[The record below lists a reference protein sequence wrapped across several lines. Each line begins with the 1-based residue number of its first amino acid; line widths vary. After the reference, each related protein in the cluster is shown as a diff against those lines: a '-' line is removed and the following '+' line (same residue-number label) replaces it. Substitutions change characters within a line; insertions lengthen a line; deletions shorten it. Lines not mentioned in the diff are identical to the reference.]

1 LGHQMRGLTVP
12 SLLAQIAGAREDGNA
27 DLLEAAFS
35 ALLAVLEPDI
45 SPVLGRTLQDKRLVP
60 DVRQDVRV
68 LLFVKLPRFVLQLH
82 SPADVEAEGREKLR
96 RWATNLARN
105 YLPRFVLQ
113 LHSPADVE
121 AEGREKLRRWATNL
135 ARNYARN
142 VNGYGL
148 EIARGWVLSSSRPG
162 GRRRRPCCSSIRED
176 DPDREM
182 IGLFDGDLAE
192 EVFVH
197 RAFSL
202 GRKVVA

>member
-1 LGHQMRGLTVP
+1 MRGLTVP

-68 LLFVKLPRFVLQLH
+68 LLFVK
-82 SPADVEAEGREKLR
+82 
-96 RWATNLARN
+96 
-105 YLPRFVLQ
+105 LPRFVLQ